1 MTENSPN
8 LKKGINSLIRK
19 KKKKAQWTLSTRNTK
34 KLKRQIDHNH
44 IAWQQQERENFFKK
58 PEKKKDTL
66 YPKDKNKDDSSLPIR
81 NIVKLN
87 FLESKMKAKTLK
99 PIS

>member
-44 IAWQQQERENFFKK
+44 IAW
-58 PEKKKDTL
+58 
-66 YPKDKNKDDSSLPIR
+66 
-81 NIVKLN
+81 
-87 FLESKMKAKTLK
+87 
-99 PIS
+99 

>member
-8 LKKGINSLIRK
+8 LKKVINSLIRK

-58 PEKKKDTL
+58 PEKKGH
-66 YPKDKNKDDSSLPIR
+66 I
-81 NIVKLN
+81 I
-87 FLESKMKAKTLK
+87 SKGQK
-99 PIS
+99 